1 MNSWI
6 GTSGFQYPEWK
17 GHFYPEKLPAAKM
30 LPFYAERLQTT
41 EINYTF
47 RRIPSGKTI
56 ENWCELT
63 PTRFAFSLKAP
74 QRVTHFAKL
83 QNCSDTLKYFF
94 GAIQG
99 LEDKLGP
106 ILFQLPPF
114 FRKDAGILAAF
125 LEELPDGVRAAFEFR
140 HKSWFDDEIFASLR
154 RHNAAL
160 CIAES
165 ADLSTPIEA
174 TANFGYLRLR
184 RGRLWSGGHR
194 QVVRNATLAC
204 QQMERCLRLFQTRRA
219 GHGTK
224 AGRPVNRVADFTWL
238 LASWN
243 ASGLEALTERN
254 FRRSETAG
262 LMQRRK
268 ALKYRL

>member
-30 LPFYAERLQTT
+30 LPFYAERFQST

-47 RRIPSGKTI
+47 RRTPSGKTI
-56 ENWCELT
+56 ENWCALT
-63 PTRFAFSLKAP
+63 PPRFAFSLKAP

-83 QNCSDTLKYFF
+83 QNCSDSLHFFF

-114 FRKDAGILAAF
+114 FRKDAGVLESF
-125 LEELPDGVRAAFEFR
+125 LEQLPDGVRAAFEFR
-140 HKSWFDDEIFASLR
+140 HQSWFDDEIFASLR

-165 ADLSTPIEA
+165 SDLSTPVEA

-184 RGRLWSGGHR
+184 REDYGPEDIARWSEVLRAHASKWSDAFVYFKHEEQGMGPKL
-194 QVVRNATLAC
+194 ATQLM
-204 QQMERCLRLFQTRRA
+204 Q
-219 GHGTK
+219 
-224 AGRPVNRVADFTWL
+224 L
-238 LASWN
+238 LAS
-243 ASGLEALTERN
+243 SSQQG
-254 FRRSETAG
+254 
-262 LMQRRK
+262 
-268 ALKYRL
+268 

>member
-30 LPFYAERLQTT
+30 LPFYAERFQST

-47 RRIPSGKTI
+47 RRTPSGKTI
-56 ENWCELT
+56 ENWCALT
-63 PTRFAFSLKAP
+63 PPRFAFSLKAP

-83 QNCSDTLKYFF
+83 QNCSDSLHFFF

-114 FRKDAGILAAF
+114 FRKDAGVLESF
-125 LEELPDGVRAAFEFR
+125 LEQLPDGVRAAFEFR
-140 HKSWFDDEIFASLR
+140 HQSWFDDEIFARLR

-165 ADLSTPIEA
+165 SDLSTPVEA

-184 RGRLWSGGHR
+184 REDYGPEDIARWSEALRAHASKWSDAFVYFKHEEQGMGPKL
-194 QVVRNATLAC
+194 ATQLM
-204 QQMERCLRLFQTRRA
+204 Q
-219 GHGTK
+219 
-224 AGRPVNRVADFTWL
+224 L
-238 LASWN
+238 LAS
-243 ASGLEALTERN
+243 SSQQG
-254 FRRSETAG
+254 
-262 LMQRRK
+262 
-268 ALKYRL
+268 

>member
-1 MNSWI
+1 MNSWV

-30 LPFYAERLQTT
+30 LPFYAERFQTT

-47 RRIPSGKTI
+47 RRTPSGKTI

-63 PTRFAFSLKAP
+63 PPRFAFSLKAP

-83 QNCSDTLKYFF
+83 QNCSDSLNFFF

-114 FRKDAGILAAF
+114 FRKDAEILGAF
-125 LEELPDGVRAAFEFR
+125 LDQLPDGVRAAFEFR
-140 HKSWFDDEIFASLR
+140 HKSWFDEEIFATLR
-154 RHNAAL
+154 MHNAAL

-165 ADLSTPIEA
+165 TDLSTPIEA
-174 TANFGYLRLR
+174 TADFGYLRLR
-184 RGRLWSGGHR
+184 R
-194 QVVRNATLAC
+194 
-204 QQMERCLRLFQTRRA
+204 EDY
-219 GHGTK
+219 
-224 AGRPVNRVADFTWL
+224 RPEDIARW
-238 LASWN
+238 
-243 ASGLEALTERN
+243 
-254 FRRSETAG
+254 SETLRSQASRWSDAFVYFKHEEQG
-262 LMQRRK
+262 MGPKLATQ
-268 ALKYRL
+268 LINSLLSTSPQ